1 MLWFFQQPSYI
12 HKTSRKKKETNL
24 TFTHTFRSHS
34 TLTKAKAVKERQ
46 TSSEASIK
54 RDWRCF
60 LPQIITDIASPFS
73 KQTTPNETS
82 FHWRERCMKKGTSD
96 EKRSWKRK
104 KRMIN
109 DCSKIIKP
117 FDRTLAAIHPPPF
130 FTIHNPLC
138 SSLTTDRLVLIVFS
152 ITSRSNETDIPKQEG
167 PHRDRATHRREIGFR
182 LRLPD

>member
-1 MLWFFQQPSYI
+1 MLRLFEQLPYV
-12 HKTSRKKKETNL
+12 HKTPRKKKKKKETNL

-46 TSSEASIK
+46 ISSEASIK

-82 FHWRERCMKKGTSD
+82 FHWRERCTKKGTSE

-117 FDRTLAAIHPPPF
+117 FDRTLTAIHPPPF
-130 FTIHNPLC
+130 FTIHNPLS
-138 SSLTTDRLVLIVFS
+138 SSLTTDDLFWS
-152 ITSRSNETDIPKQEG
+152 FSRSRAALMKLTFRNKKAPTGIARLTDVK
-167 PHRDRATHRREIGFR
+167 
-182 LRLPD
+182 